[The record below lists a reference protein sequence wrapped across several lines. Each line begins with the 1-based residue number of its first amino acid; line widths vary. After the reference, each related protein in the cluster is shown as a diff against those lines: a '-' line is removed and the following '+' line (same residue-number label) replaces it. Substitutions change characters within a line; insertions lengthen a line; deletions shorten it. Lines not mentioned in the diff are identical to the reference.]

1 MKKFLVLIMTLFI
14 CVLFSMPSS
23 AATTSNATKINTA
36 NQLQQTDIGVNEIK
50 KINDEI
56 VLLNYIGI
64 KIQEIIETKSTVTLT
79 DTINMIQKGGLR
91 IDKISDPVTKEY
103 LLKLFDKALD
113 WKLNDMERSH
123 AQLLYDQKDAKAMN
137 EALKPSVAGLIATT
151 AVSALTKDP
160 FSFALSAGT
169 LVADR
174 VNAYNRSLEE
184 SESEFGEIKF
194 QLDKE
199 DIKIIEGIKS
209 EFFAYTGTKVDVL
222 KKEISNIN
230 SLYVTQTLAG
240 DYSNLLKNKNI
251 ALRKS
256 ELKRIKSQFEGY
268 PSINLE
274 LASCYYEQGEYK
286 EEEYKECVFAVDKY
300 LETRGDI
307 FNYDP
312 ELTTVYPLAFS
323 AASKYMSTKEYEDY
337 ATEHL
342 KFINN
347 TFEPALER
355 GDINNRLP
363 LFRYKI
369 ALIYLDLFNKTGKME
384 YIDKAYEKSKAN
396 LGALVKKQEELRKE
410 DELAV
415 YDLLISNLEVLK
427 ATAKKKNISKDEKE
441 LLDNILYGN
450 SDLFPTVLLRECYSF
465 GDRNTEYN
473 NIIDEALKEEFEVT
487 NENTNNSPYA
497 YMQAGTEKGDYSYY
511 DVFVCYGGTKDSE
524 VKISFSDKNGTTYT
538 KTLPYYNYYNEKGG
552 YFNYFLR
559 DYDDIIDF
567 DDETIF
573 DIELIPKKNI
583 ECRTRK
589 YRLKCIKM
597 PLGKDEIKEKKT
609 LEEIT
614 NLLIDLGFNGDNIAT
629 SDSNKLL
636 EKNDGLIKNILYSNY
651 FYNPWDDKKGEW
663 ATSQY
668 YRWDKDELLSTNQNF
683 WIWHR

>member
-14 CVLFSMPSS
+14 CVLFSMSSS

-64 KIQEIIETKSTVTLT
+64 KINEIIEAESIVTLT
-79 DTINMIQKGGLR
+79 DTINMILNGIK
-91 IDKISDPVTKEY
+91 IDKISNADTREY
-103 LLKLFDKALD
+103 VLKLFDKALE
-113 WKLNDMERSH
+113 WKLNDMERSR

-137 EALKPSVAGLIATT
+137 EALKPSVASLIATT

-160 FSFALSAGT
+160 FSTALSIGT

-174 VNAYNRSLEE
+174 VNAYNSSLEE
-184 SESEFGEIKF
+184 SESEFAEKEF
-194 QLDKE
+194 QFKKNG
-199 DIKIIEGIKS
+199 IKIIEDIKKD
-209 EFFAYTGTKVDVL
+209 FFEYTAKRVDAL
-222 KKEISNIN
+222 KNEISNIN
-230 SLYVTQTLAG
+230 SLYVTPKQAG
-240 DYSNLLKNKNI
+240 DYAFYLKNKNI
-251 ALRKS
+251 TLRKS
-256 ELKRIKSQFEGY
+256 EFERIKSLFEGY

-274 LASCYYEQGEYK
+274 LASCYYELGEYK
-286 EEEYKECVFAVDKY
+286 EEEYKECVLAVDKY
-300 LETRGDI
+300 LQIRGDI

-337 ATEHL
+337 ATKHL

-347 TFEPALER
+347 TFEPDLER
-355 GDINNRLP
+355 GDITNRLP

-369 ALIYLDLFNKTGKME
+369 ALVYLDLFNKTGKME
-384 YIDKAYEKSKAN
+384 YIDRAYEKSKAN
-396 LGALVKKQEELRKE
+396 LGALVKIQEELIKE
-410 DELAV
+410 DKFAV

-473 NIIDEALKEEFEVT
+473 KIIDEALKEEFEVT
-487 NENTNNSPYA
+487 NENTNDSPYVFMYA
-497 YMQAGTEKGDYSYY
+497 TTKKGGYSYY
-511 DVFVCYGGTKDSE
+511 DVYVYYGGTKDSE

-538 KTLPYYNYYNEKGG
+538 KTLPYKRRVDD
-552 YFNYFLR
+552 YFSYFYR

-573 DIELIPKKNI
+573 DIELIPKRNI

-589 YRLKCIKM
+589 YRLKCVKM
-597 PLGKDEIKEKKT
+597 PLGYDEIIKKKT
-609 LEEIT
+609 VDEIA
-614 NLLIDLGFNGDNIAT
+614 NLLIDLGFNGDRIEAIDHNEWHE
-629 SDSNKLL
+629 LL
-636 EKNDGLIKNILYSNY
+636 KNDGLIKNIVISHHLLGLSDSDIKERVNS
-651 FYNPWDDKKGEW
+651 DLLSW
-663 ATSQY
+663 A
-668 YRWDKDELLSTNQNF
+668 KDELYSTNQR
-683 WIWHR
+683 IIIYYR

>member
-14 CVLFSMPSS
+14 CVLFSMSSS
-23 AATTSNATKINTA
+23 AATTSNATKINAA

-64 KIQEIIETKSTVTLT
+64 KIQEIVETKSAVTLT

-91 IDKISDPVTKEY
+91 IVKISNPDTREY
-103 LLKLFDKALD
+103 LLNLFDSALD
-113 WKLNDMERSH
+113 WKLNEMDRDR

-151 AVSALTKDP
+151 AVSAFTKDP
-160 FSFALSAGT
+160 FSSALSIGT

-184 SESEFGEIKF
+184 SESEFAEKEF
-194 QLDKE
+194 QFKKNG
-199 DIKIIEGIKS
+199 IKIIEGIKKD
-209 EFFAYTGTKVDVL
+209 FFEYTAKRVDAL
-222 KKEISNIN
+222 KNEISNIN
-230 SLYVTQTLAG
+230 SLYVTQKLAG
-240 DYSNLLKNKNI
+240 DYSNLLKNENI
-251 ALRKS
+251 TLRKS
-256 ELKRIKSQFEGY
+256 EFERIKSQFEGY

-274 LASCYYEQGEYK
+274 LASCYYELGEYK
-286 EEEYKECVFAVDKY
+286 KCVLAVDKY

-312 ELTTVYPLAFS
+312 ELTSVYPLAFS
-323 AASKYMSTKEYEDY
+323 AASKYMSAREYEEY
-337 ATEHL
+337 ATKHL
-342 KFINN
+342 KFIDS
-347 TFEPALER
+347 TFESDLDR
-355 GDINNRLP
+355 GDINKRLP

-369 ALIYLDLFNKTGKME
+369 ALVYLDLFNKTGKME

-396 LGALVKKQEELRKE
+396 LGALVKKQEELSKE

-473 NIIDEALKEEFEVT
+473 NIIDEAVKREMEAT
-487 NENTNNSPYA
+487 NENTNYSPYA
-497 YMQAGTEKGDYSYY
+497 YMYARTIKGEYSYY
-511 DVFVCYGGTKDSE
+511 YVYLYYGGIKDSE
-524 VKISFSDKNGTTYT
+524 VIINFKDKNGTTYT
-538 KTLPYYNYYNEKGG
+538 KTLPFKSYYNAEGG
-552 YFNYFLR
+552 YFEYSLYDF
-559 DYDDIIDF
+559 DDIIDF
-567 DDETIF
+567 DEETIF
-573 DIELIPKKNI
+573 DIELIPKRNI

-597 PLGKDEIKEKKT
+597 PLGRDEIKEKKT
-609 LEEIT
+609 LDEIA
-614 NLLIDLGFNGDNIAT
+614 NLLIDLGFNGDNIAS
-629 SDSNKLL
+629 SDSNKWF
-636 EKNDGLIKNILYSNY
+636 EKNDGLIYNILFSN
-651 FYNPWDDKKGEW
+651 FYNPWDGKEIKWRTEQW
-663 ATSQY
+663 HS
-668 YRWDKDELLSTNQNF
+668 WSKDELLSTNQNF
-683 WIWHR
+683 FISYR

>member
-1 MKKFLVLIMTLFI
+1 MTLLI
-14 CVLFSMPSS
+14 CVLFSMSSS
-23 AATTSNATKINTA
+23 AATASNATKINTA
-36 NQLQQTDIGVNEIK
+36 NQLQQTDIEVNEIK

-64 KIQEIIETKSTVTLT
+64 KIQEIIETESTVPLT
-79 DTINMIQKGGLR
+79 DTINMIREGGLR
-91 IDKISDPVTKEY
+91 IDKISDPETRGY
-103 LLKLFDKALD
+103 LLKLFDNALK
-113 WKLNDMERSH
+113 WKLDDMDRDR

-160 FSFALSAGT
+160 FSAALSIGT
-169 LVADR
+169 LVVDR

-184 SESEFGEIKF
+184 SETAFDEKKF

-199 DIKIIEGIKS
+199 HIKTIENIKKD
-209 EFFAYTGTKVDVL
+209 FFDYTTKRVDAL
-222 KKEISNIN
+222 KNEISNIN
-230 SLYVTQTLAG
+230 SLYVTQKLAG
-240 DYSNLLKNKNI
+240 DYSNLLKNENI
-251 ALRKS
+251 TLRKT
-256 ELKRIKSQFEGY
+256 EFERIKSKFEGY

-286 EEEYKECVFAVDKY
+286 ECVLAVDKY
-300 LETRGDI
+300 LKIRGDI

-323 AASKYMSTKEYEDY
+323 AASKYMSKKEYEDY

-347 TFEPALER
+347 TFEFDLER
-355 GDINNRLP
+355 GDITNRLP

-369 ALIYLDLFNKTGKME
+369 ALVYLDLFYKTGKME
-384 YIDKAYEKSKAN
+384 YIDRAYEKSKAN

-511 DVFVCYGGTKDSE
+511 DVFVYYGGTKDSE

-609 LEEIT
+609 LDEIT
-614 NLLIDLGFNGDNIAT
+614 NLLIDLGFNRDNIAT